1 MSVTHFVAKA
11 HTMIAKPKFNMFSFS
26 SLVLFGFG
34 IAVMIAICSLV
45 KTPFLNIRP
54 AEIEWNAP
62 LVEGFELAGMRA
74 VVLKYSGT
82 DAQFWIE
89 KESDGVVTKFGDH
102 DWQLDPRPKQNEVI
116 QGVFIWIRGEHDAT
130 GMEKWSVSWHRYFGK
145 SGTGIKVSVPSIMN
159 FSSDISQSHHR
170 VSRLESMVSVWNENP
185 TSLSRISDGLLSSNL
200 PPTGEIKV
208 FEISE
213 TGGFEL
219 INRDDSSD
227 TESDEKLKQT
237 DKKQKREEKHVI
249 RVMGKRL

>member
-1 MSVTHFVAKA
+1 
-11 HTMIAKPKFNMFSFS
+11 MIAKPKFNMFSFS

-130 GMEKWSVSWHRYFGK
+130 GMEKWIFPLISASLIIECRDLNRCYRY
-145 SGTGIKVSVPSIMN
+145 GTRIPLHCQG
-159 FSSDISQSHHR
+159 SQ
-170 VSRLESMVSVWNENP
+170 
-185 TSLSRISDGLLSSNL
+185 
-200 PPTGEIKV
+200 
-208 FEISE
+208 
-213 TGGFEL
+213 
-219 INRDDSSD
+219 
-227 TESDEKLKQT
+227 
-237 DKKQKREEKHVI
+237 
-249 RVMGKRL
+249 MGS